1 MGRIT
6 HSHFICILSVRYIMT
21 NQDFLQTYW
30 RQYLL
35 LEDDFIKTISYV
47 ELSPDN
53 YSTYSSIYLKLLLAI
68 GSEID
73 VTLQAYCHQIDPT
86 YNKET
91 MNDYRNDIKNYELNN
106 PQDIESFNLQKVI
119 TYNDIQLFPWVEWY
133 SNDTSPTWWKIY
145 NKVKHDRVGIHE
157 FNGVRKESYKFAT
170 LENVLNALSAL
181 YQVMLNL
188 YRSIVLSPKHVK
200 VPLRG
205 SKLFSLSSQ
214 YWDDGHY
221 FCDYVLYIV
230 DDGELIKETGI
241 I

>member
-1 MGRIT
+1 
-6 HSHFICILSVRYIMT
+6 MT

-30 RQYLL
+30 RHYLL
-35 LEDDFIKTISYV
+35 LEDDLIKTISYV

-53 YSTYSSIYLKLLLAI
+53 YSTYSSRYLKLLLVI

-73 VTLQAYCHQIDPT
+73 VTLQVYCRQLDPT

-106 PQDIESFNLQKVI
+106 PQGIESFNSQKVI
-119 TYNDIQLFPWVEWY
+119 TYNDIQLFPWAEWY

-157 FNGVRKESYKFAT
+157 FYGTRKESYKFAT
-170 LENVLNALSAL
+170 LENVLDALSAL

-188 YRSIVLSPKHVK
+188 YRSIVSPSKQVK

-205 SKLFSLSSQ
+205 SKLFRLSSQ
-214 YWDDGHY
+214 YWDDGQY
-221 FCDYVLYIV
+221 FSDYALYV
-230 DDGELIKETGI
+230 DDAGNLIKETGI